1 VIEDL
6 LLDTAN
12 KGPRVESAGARVHTQ
27 GVHYSYSGPQPLTS
41 SSTTGGG
48 DRTNTE
54 HRECPPADSRDV
66 LPVIFDEIQIKFK
79 SFQPARRHSPESGHP
94 VWENRLAR
102 PSSLPDLRRRTTQP
116 RHSSSVSRSSWLTRP
131 TTPPRRPTRSR
142 SSRPQT
148 ETVHSNASVVLEE
161 VECRTGSCALQH
173 CRITWSLMLKPDS
186 RAERH

>member
-48 DRTNTE
+48 GRTNTE

-66 LPVIFDEIQIKFK
+66 LPVIFDEIQNQNHIPTAPPPKQAWRRSSSSSSSSSSTEWPSDRVVDSAQTVFTRM
-79 SFQPARRHSPESGHP
+79 PA
-94 VWENRLAR
+94 
-102 PSSLPDLRRRTTQP
+102 SSLKKWNVEQEAVLFSIVESHGRSCTNLTQG
-116 RHSSSVSRSSWLTRP
+116 LKGT
-131 TTPPRRPTRSR
+131 
-142 SSRPQT
+142 
-148 ETVHSNASVVLEE
+148 
-161 VECRTGSCALQH
+161 
-173 CRITWSLMLKPDS
+173 SLFGIKTAVQCDV
-186 RAERH
+186 RACVRACVQCVRACVRA